1 MLQKTGPSAA
11 SRGLPN
17 AIPLELTETNNMKAI
32 KEIIRGAL
40 CFAAVLYASAFI
52 REPAEEGGEA

>member
-1 MLQKTGPSAA
+1 
-11 SRGLPN
+11 
-17 AIPLELTETNNMKAI
+17 MKAI

-52 REPAEEGGEA
+52 RESAEEGGEA